1 MGLRSKMLV
10 SAYRLFPFSLRG
22 DADLDYIYPECDI
35 SCIINF
41 YGRTNMLKN
50 VLSSLSEQ
58 NLPKERFEVILIE
71 DKGGTK
77 EGRDILEEFKS
88 RLNVKYFALRENY
101 GKMGYSRNVGISKSK
116 GKFILFLDDD
126 TVIIQNDFLSN
137 LIEEFE
143 TSSADAIIPHG
154 STSYCVLDGKYSF
167 HDPYFPSNRCMAYKR
182 EVLKELGGFVSDI
195 IGQEDVELVVRFIAS
210 GKEFYNSRRLEFL
223 HPPLILNNLNKAA
236 AVGMSFARL
245 RNRYPLLIWIILLMN
260 GSRYLP
266 TLLFPISKKL
276 RMRGKFSLGF
286 LLGILYSM
294 TGRKIEY
301 NERKTVIDNKSK
313 NTVNCGKG

>member
-22 DADLDYIYPECDI
+22 DAHLDSAHPEREI
-35 SCIINF
+35 SCVINF
-41 YGRTNMLKN
+41 YERTQMLKN

-58 NLPKERFEVILIE
+58 DLPKERFEVILIE

-88 RLNVKYFALRENY
+88 SLNIEYFALLENY

-116 GKFILFLDDD
+116 GRFVLFLDDD

-137 LIEEFE
+137 LIKEFE
-143 TSSADAIIPHG
+143 TSGADAVIPHG
-154 STSYCVLDGKYSF
+154 SASYCVLDGKYGF

-182 EVLKELGGFVSDI
+182 EVLKELGGFVSEI

-210 GKEFYNSRRLEFL
+210 GKEFYNSQRLEFL

-236 AVGMSFARL
+236 AVGMSFAGL
-245 RNRYPLLIWIILLMN
+245 KNRYPLIIWIILLIN

-276 RMRGKFSLGF
+276 RMQGKFSLGF
-286 LLGILYSM
+286 LLGILYSIM
-294 TGRKIEY
+294 GRKIEY
-301 NERKTVIDNKSK
+301 N
-313 NTVNCGKG
+313 

>member
-22 DADLDYIYPECDI
+22 DAHIEHIHPEYDI

-41 YGRTNMLKN
+41 YGRANMLKN
-50 VLSSLSEQ
+50 VLSSLSDQ
-58 NLPKERFEVILIE
+58 DLPKERFEVILIE

-77 EGRDILEEFKS
+77 EGRDILKEFKP
-88 RLNVKYFALRENY
+88 RLNIEYFALLENY

-126 TVIIQNDFLSN
+126 TVIIQSNFLSN
-137 LIEEFE
+137 LIEEFQ
-143 TSSADAIIPHG
+143 TSGADAIIPRG
-154 STSYCVLDGKYSF
+154 STSYCILDGKYSF

-182 EVLKELGGFVSDI
+182 EVLTELGGFVSEI

-210 GKEFYNSRRLEFL
+210 GKEFYNSRKLEFL

-236 AVGMSFARL
+236 AVGMSFAGL
-245 RNRYPLLIWIILLMN
+245 RNRYPLIIWIILLIN

-276 RMRGKFSLGF
+276 RMQGKFSLGF
-286 LLGILYSM
+286 LLGILYSIM
-294 TGRKIEY
+294 GREIEY
-301 NERKTVIDNKSK
+301 NERKTIIDNKST
-313 NTVNCGKG
+313 NTANGSKG

>member
-22 DADLDYIYPECDI
+22 DAHIEYARPERDI
-35 SCIINF
+35 SCVINF
-41 YGRTNMLKN
+41 YGRTHILKN

-58 NLPKERFEVILIE
+58 DLSKERFEVILIE

-88 RLNVKYFALRENY
+88 KLNIEYFALLENY

-116 GKFILFLDDD
+116 GRFILFLDDD
-126 TVIIQNDFLSN
+126 TVIIQDDFLSN
-137 LIEEFE
+137 LIKEFE

-154 STSYCVLDGKYSF
+154 STSYCVLDGKYGF

-182 EVLKELGGFVSDI
+182 EVLKELGGFVSEI

-210 GKEFYNSRRLEFL
+210 GKEFYNSRKLEFL

-236 AVGMSFARL
+236 AVGMSFAKL
-245 RNRYPLLIWIILLMN
+245 KNRYPLIIWIILLIN

-266 TLLFPISKKL
+266 NLLFPISKKS
-276 RMRGKFSLGF
+276 RMQGKFSLGF
-286 LLGILYSM
+286 LLGILYSIM
-294 TGRKIEY
+294 GRKIEY
-301 NERKTVIDNKSK
+301 N
-313 NTVNCGKG
+313 

>member
-1 MGLRSKMLV
+1 MGLRSKILV

-22 DADLDYIYPECDI
+22 DARLEYAHTEWDI
-35 SCIINF
+35 SCVINF
-41 YGRTNMLKN
+41 YGRTHMLKN

-58 NLPKERFEVILIE
+58 DLPKERFEVILIE

-88 RLNVKYFALRENY
+88 RLNIGYFALLENY

-116 GKFILFLDDD
+116 GRFILFLDDD

-137 LIEEFE
+137 LIKEFE
-143 TSSADAIIPHG
+143 TSSADAVIPHG
-154 STSYCVLDGKYSF
+154 STSYCVLNGKYGF

-182 EVLKELGGFVSDI
+182 DVLKELGGFVSEI

-210 GKEFYNSRRLEFL
+210 GKEFYYSRRLEFL

-236 AVGMSFARL
+236 AVGMSFVGL
-245 RNRYPLLIWIILLMN
+245 KNRYPLIIWIILLMN

-266 TLLFPISKKL
+266 TLFFPISKKL
-276 RMRGKFSLGF
+276 LMQGKFSLGF
-286 LLGILYSM
+286 LLGILYSIL
-294 TGRKIEY
+294 GRKIEY
-301 NERKTVIDNKSK
+301 N
-313 NTVNCGKG
+313 